1 MIHEKY
7 YQLKKIQDKL
17 LSKKNKIDES
27 FYNGI
32 YDKYVNP
39 VLTKDHVPLKW
50 RFDLNS
56 ETNKH
61 FMERLMV
68 NATFNSGA
76 IFFNNYYYLA
86 VRLEGADR
94 KSIFALA
101 KSKNGIDNFIF
112 ERLIDW
118 DDLDLDEVNRYDIRL
133 VKHEDGYIYGI
144 YCAEKKDKT
153 KNDTSS
159 ALAEIGFVKTK
170 DLINWEKLPNIKT
183 DSSQQRNI
191 VLHPEFV
198 NGKYAFYTR
207 PQDDFI
213 EVGDA
218 QGIYFGY
225 IEDINNPK
233 IINEKLV
240 HQKRY
245 HTIYE
250 EKNGLGPE
258 PLKTEKGWLHLAH
271 GVRKTAA
278 GLRYV
283 LYMFATDLTDLT
295 KVIAKPSGYFMAP
308 LEEERVGDVSNVLFS
323 NGWIVNEGKV
333 FIYYASSDTRM
344 HVATTTLD
352 KLTDYVFNT
361 PSEVYRAADSTKQR
375 QELINNNKNIK
386 D

>member
-386 D
+386 E